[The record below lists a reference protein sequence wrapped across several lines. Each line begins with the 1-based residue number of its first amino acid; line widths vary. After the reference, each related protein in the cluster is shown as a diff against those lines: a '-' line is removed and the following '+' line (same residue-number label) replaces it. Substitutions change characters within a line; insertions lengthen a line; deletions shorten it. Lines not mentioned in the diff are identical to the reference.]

1 MMRRRATKANRNR
14 FFLEMWERSGFFESV
29 FFNLK
34 GNKYILNQNKVK
46 EEDAFTTI

>member
-14 FFLEMWERSGFFESV
+14 FFWKCGNDQDFLNRFFY
-29 FFNLK
+29 LK
-34 GNKYILNQNKVK
+34 GNKYILNQNKVN